1 LRFLRTEDFQ
11 LKTSD
16 QDSVLNMDVT
26 HQGLTPEQI
35 AELIDLVKKV
45 HGFDFS
51 DYTKASLK
59 RRLTRIMQL
68 KKLSFYDLKQALIN
82 SPGFFQDFLEE
93 ITVNVTEMFR
103 DPSFYKALNSQV
115 LPYLSTYQ
123 HIKIWSAGCA
133 SGEEVYS
140 LAILMRQA
148 GLKDKSFIYGTDINT
163 VVLKEARKGIYSF
176 RNIKS
181 YTENYQIAGLNGS
194 LTDHFTTMYDAAT
207 IHSELKLNTLFSV
220 HNLISDTGF
229 NEFQLITCR
238 NVFIYFE
245 TQLQERILELFY
257 NSLCPH
263 GFLCLGSKET
273 IRSDLFKRK
282 FVAVNQKEN
291 IYQKI
296 GS

>member
-1 LRFLRTEDFQ
+1 
-11 LKTSD
+11 
-16 QDSVLNMDVT
+16 MDVST
-26 HQGLTPEQI
+26 QNLTTAQVT
-35 AELIDLVKKV
+35 ELIDLVKKV

-51 DYTKASLK
+51 DYSKASFK
-59 RRLTRIMQL
+59 RRIARIMLL
-68 KKLSFYDLKQALIN
+68 KKMEFYDLKHVLVN
-82 SPGFFQDFLEE
+82 DPNFFQDFLEE

-103 DPSFYKALNSQV
+103 DPTFYKALNAQV

-123 HIKIWSAGCA
+123 HIKIWSAGCS

-140 LAILMRQA
+140 LAILMKMA
-148 GLKDKSFIYGTDINT
+148 GLKDKSFIYGTDVNT
-163 VVLKEARKGIYSF
+163 IVLKEARMGIYTF

-181 YTENYQIAGLNGS
+181 YAENYQLAGLSGS

-207 IHSELKLNTLFSV
+207 IHSELKTNTLFSV
-220 HNLISDTGF
+220 HNLISDTVF
-229 NEFQLITCR
+229 NEFQMISCR

-257 NSLCPH
+257 KSLCPH

-273 IRSDLFKRK
+273 IRSDTFKKK
-282 FVAVNQKEN
+282 FKPVNQKEN

>member
-1 LRFLRTEDFQ
+1 
-11 LKTSD
+11 
-16 QDSVLNMDVT
+16 MDVST
-26 HQGLTPEQI
+26 QNLTAEQV
-35 AELIDLVKKV
+35 AELIDLVKRV

-51 DYTKASLK
+51 DYSKASFK
-59 RRLTRIMQL
+59 RRLARIMML
-68 KKLSFYDLKQALIN
+68 KKLEFYDLKHILVN
-82 SPGFFQDFLEE
+82 DPHFFQDFLEE

-103 DPSFYKALNSQV
+103 DPTFYKALNSQV

-123 HIKIWSAGCA
+123 HIKMWSAGCS

-140 LAILMRQA
+140 LAILMSMA
-148 GLKDKSFIYGTDINT
+148 GLRDKSFIYGTDVNT
-163 VVLKEARKGIYSF
+163 VVLKEARMGIYSF

-181 YTENYQIAGLNGS
+181 YAENYQLSGLSGS
-194 LTDHFTTMYDAAT
+194 ITDHFTTMYDAAT
-207 IHSELKLNTLFSV
+207 IHSELKANTLFSV
-220 HNLISDTGF
+220 HNLISDTVF
-229 NEFQLITCR
+229 NEFQLISCR

-257 NSLCPH
+257 QSLCPH

-273 IRSDLFKRK
+273 IRSDVFKAK
-282 FVAVNQKEN
+282 FKPVNQKEN